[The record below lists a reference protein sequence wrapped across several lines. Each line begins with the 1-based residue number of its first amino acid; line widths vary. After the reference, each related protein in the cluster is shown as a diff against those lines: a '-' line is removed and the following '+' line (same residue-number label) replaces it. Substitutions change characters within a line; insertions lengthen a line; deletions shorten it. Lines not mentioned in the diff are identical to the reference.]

1 MKRRLWTATIFGLLL
16 CLACALTTGAQV
28 SCSALVPAPT
38 CKLVS
43 ELANGPLNN
52 LLKFPVPM
60 EVLTPDEYSRRK
72 TAIRSED
79 DSTGRVMCNPS
90 ASNPPCPIT
99 QKLQEFNMT
108 WTDDM
113 MFIRDRDSQGSFP
126 SKIIV
131 STDQFEN
138 MLFDKRDCPCL
149 DAKGKNGKDTVTNKY
164 GIVVIKDGVP
174 VLDGKTSIDK
184 IEEAITFI
192 QGYFSGLVSM
202 GRSNDEVWIIS
213 H

>member
-1 MKRRLWTATIFGLLL
+1 
-16 CLACALTTGAQV
+16 
-28 SCSALVPAPT
+28 
-38 CKLVS
+38 
-43 ELANGPLNN
+43 
-52 LLKFPVPM
+52 
-60 EVLTPDEYSRRK
+60 
-72 TAIRSED
+72 
-79 DSTGRVMCNPS
+79 
-90 ASNPPCPIT
+90 
-99 QKLQEFNMT
+99 MT

-164 GIVVIKDGVP
+164 GIVVIRDGVP

-184 IEEAITFI
+184 INEAIIFI

-202 GRSNDEVWIIS
+202 DLSNDEVWIKT

>member
-1 MKRRLWTATIFGLLL
+1 MKRGLWTASIFALLL

-28 SCSALVPAPT
+28 SCSALVPART

-43 ELANGPLNN
+43 ELANEPLKN
-52 LLKFPVPM
+52 LLKFPVSM
-60 EVLTPDEYSRRK
+60 EVLTPDEYNRRK
-72 TAIRSED
+72 AAIRSED
-79 DSTGRVMCNPS
+79 DSTGRALCDPR
-90 ASNPPCPIT
+90 ASSPPCPLT

-113 MFIRDRDSQGSFP
+113 MFTRDRDGQGSFP
-126 SKIIV
+126 SKIIA
-131 STDQFEN
+131 STNQFEN
-138 MLFDKRDCPCL
+138 MLFDERDCPCL

-164 GIVVIKDGVP
+164 GVVVIKDGVP

-184 IEEAITFI
+184 INEAIIFI

-202 GRSNDEVWIIS
+202 DLSNDEVWIKT